1 MAKDINSIFFDITPE
16 IEELALKCETNNAID
31 KELYTKYEVKRGLRD
46 LNGKGVLAGLTNIS
60 DVCATKIVDG
70 VSVPCA
76 GNLYY
81 RGYNIKDLVSGF
93 LEAKHFGFEEI
104 AYLLLFGELPNQK
117 ELENFKDMIADRR
130 MLPPNFVR
138 DVIMKAP
145 SRDMMNSITRS
156 ILQLYSYDDKADD
169 TSIPNVLRQSL
180 NLISQFPML
189 MVYSYLAYNYRMGED
204 LYIYAPKKELS
215 MAENILMMLREDRQY
230 TELEAKILDMA
241 LVLHMDHG
249 GGNNSTFTTHV
260 VTSSG
265 TDTYSTIAAAMAS
278 LKGPKHGG
286 ANVKVTQMFEDM
298 KTQLTDWQDD
308 DQIRAY
314 LEALLEKRAFDKR
327 GLIYGM
333 GHAIYSVSDPRAEI
347 FKKFVKQLAYEKGH
361 EAEYVL
367 YEKVEKMAPE
377 IISERR
383 KMYKGV
389 NANVDFYSGLVY
401 SMLDLP
407 PALYTPIFAAA
418 RIVGWS
424 AHRIEELVNADKIIR
439 PLIKAQKAGMD
450 VNANQLESHLL
461 SGGRVDNVVD
471 ALIAAH
477 RANLDLSFER
487 AAAIDLAGR
496 NVFEAVK
503 MSVTPKIIETPWIS
517 AVAIDGIEVKVIAKV
532 TVRANLSRLVGGA
545 GEETIIA
552 RVGEG
557 IVTTVGSSQ
566 SHKSV
571 LENPDLISRTVL
583 SKGLDNGT
591 AFEILSIDI
600 ADVDIGRNIGAHL
613 QIQQAEADKQIA
625 QAKAEERR
633 ATAIAKEQEMRAEVE
648 HMKAKVVEAEAEVPR
663 AMAEALRSGNLGV
676 MDYYRMQNVQADT
689 AMKNNVGNTDLSKV
703 FHKEQCIE
711 TKDN

>member
-189 MVYSYLAYNYRMGED
+189 MVYSYLAYNYKMGED
-204 LYIYAPKKELS
+204 LYIYAPQPNLS
-215 MAENILMMLREDRQY
+215 TAENILMMLREDKKY
-230 TELEAKILDMA
+230 TKLEARILDMA

-265 TDTYSTIAAAMAS
+265 TDTYSTMSAAMAS

-286 ANVKVTQMFEDM
+286 ANIKVTQMFADM
-298 KTQLTDWQDD
+298 KEKISDWTDEDEVHQ
-308 DQIRAY
+308 Y
-314 LEALLEKRAFDKR
+314 LEDLLDKKAFDQK

-347 FKKFVKQLAYEKGH
+347 FKQFVEQLAKEKGR
-361 EAEYVL
+361 EEEYAL
-367 YEKVEKMAPE
+367 YAMVERMAPQVIGE
-377 IISERR
+377 KR
-383 KMYKGV
+383 KIYKGV

-407 PALYTPIFAAA
+407 ASLYTPIFAAA

-424 AHRIEELVNADKIIR
+424 AHRLEELKNVDKIIR
-439 PLIKAQKAGMD
+439 PAYKP
-450 VNANQLESHLL
+450 L
-461 SGGRVDNVVD
+461 SPYR
-471 ALIAAH
+471 
-477 RANLDLSFER
+477 EY
-487 AAAIDLAGR
+487 
-496 NVFEAVK
+496 VK
-503 MSVTPKIIETPWIS
+503 ME
-517 AVAIDGIEVKVIAKV
+517 D
-532 TVRANLSRLVGGA
+532 R
-545 GEETIIA
+545 
-552 RVGEG
+552 
-557 IVTTVGSSQ
+557 
-566 SHKSV
+566 
-571 LENPDLISRTVL
+571 
-583 SKGLDNGT
+583 
-591 AFEILSIDI
+591 
-600 ADVDIGRNIGAHL
+600 
-613 QIQQAEADKQIA
+613 
-625 QAKAEERR
+625 
-633 ATAIAKEQEMRAEVE
+633 
-648 HMKAKVVEAEAEVPR
+648 
-663 AMAEALRSGNLGV
+663 
-676 MDYYRMQNVQADT
+676 
-689 AMKNNVGNTDLSKV
+689 
-703 FHKEQCIE
+703 
-711 TKDN
+711 